1 MPSFSNDVPYQSHT
15 VAPPASHHNHNHPR
29 PSVESPQGKPHD
41 KSPVGNTFLWTNWPN
56 GDASH
61 RDTHPSD
68 RQLLTNLKDGSAYSL
83 NGGPRSSVSSHTRE
97 PPHSK
102 DGSMYSLGNASARDP
117 RDTTPRPSTTL
128 DRDITRKSLDAGAG
142 SATASVSSQQP
153 MGTTSMSSRSL
164 NGKPTV
170 NGDHHPRPS
179 VDQLALSDGVGNNA
193 SVPPQTEHAGRL
205 SPETG
210 RLSPSTTSAHR
221 YSSSGIDGPS
231 NSSNPPPLQQQQ
243 QQPQQDQTSLRHR
256 HTLQVPRSASARRSS
271 EDAAYSSGRLSP
283 TGGIRRTSLSLARR
297 TTRTNHSNSF
307 PNEAN
312 PDEETSRYAEAI
324 KQRRASRKR
333 RRDDDDDE
341 HVIVGTKV
349 DQNHVNWVTAYNM
362 LTGIRFTVSRIN
374 AKMDREL
381 TMADFEAKHKFSF
394 DMYARDLFFSFY
406 LFLFLLL
413 SMPPSLCDFDSDT
426 VTLVP
431 GMS

>member
-1 MPSFSNDVPYQSHT
+1 MPSFSNDVPYQSQT
-15 VAPPASHHNHNHPR
+15 VAPPAPHNPR
-29 PSVESPQGKPHD
+29 PSIESPQGKPHE

-61 RDTHPSD
+61 RDTHRSD
-68 RQLLTNLKDGSAYSL
+68 RQFLTNLKDGSAYSL

-128 DRDITRKSLDAGAG
+128 DRDISRKSLDAGAG

-153 MGTTSMSSRSL
+153 MGTSLSSRSL

-193 SVPPQTEHAGRL
+193 SAPPQTEDAGRL

-210 RLSPSTTSAHR
+210 RISPSTTSAHR
-221 YSSSGIDGPS
+221 YSSGIDGPS
-231 NSSNPPPLQQQQ
+231 NSNSNNPQPLQQQQ
-243 QQPQQDQTSLRHR
+243 QQSHQDQTSLRHR

-283 TGGIRRTSLSLARR
+283 TAGIRRTSLSLARR

-312 PDEETSRYAEAI
+312 PDEETTRYAEAI
-324 KQRRASRKR
+324 KQRRASRRR

-374 AKMDREL
+374 AKMDRPL

-394 DMYARDLFFSFY
+394 DMYACGFFFSY
-406 LFLFLLL
+406 STLLFLLF
-413 SMPPSLCDFDSDT
+413 STPPCLCDFDSDM

>member
-1 MPSFSNDVPYQSHT
+1 MPSFSNDVPYQSQT
-15 VAPPASHHNHNHPR
+15 VAPPASHNPR
-29 PSVESPQGKPHD
+29 PSIESPQGKPHE

-83 NGGPRSSVSSHTRE
+83 NGGPRSSISSHTRE

-128 DRDITRKSLDAGAG
+128 DRDISRKSLDAGAG

-153 MGTTSMSSRSL
+153 MGTSLSSRSL

-193 SVPPQTEHAGRL
+193 SAPPQTEDAGRL

-210 RLSPSTTSAHR
+210 RISPSTTSAHR
-221 YSSSGIDGPS
+221 YSSGIDGPS
-231 NSSNPPPLQQQQ
+231 NSNNNSNNPQPLQQQQ
-243 QQPQQDQTSLRHR
+243 QQSQQDQTSLRHR

-283 TGGIRRTSLSLARR
+283 TAGIRRTSLSLARR

-312 PDEETSRYAEAI
+312 PDEETTRYAEAI
-324 KQRRASRKR
+324 KQRRASRRR

-374 AKMDREL
+374 AKMDRPL

-394 DMYARDLFFSFY
+394 DMYACGFFFSY
-406 LFLFLLL
+406 STLLFLLF
-413 SMPPSLCDFDSDT
+413 STPPCLCDFDSDM